1 MLHNKK
7 EVFAKVLKLAY
18 INASSETINNA
29 VSVYPNFTVN
39 DVAPIAFESYKA
51 KQKFTS
57 MMLMKAS
64 KDNITSLHFTE
75 LSKATENFKFS
86 NLYVS
91 GQQRG
96 MSLQAS
102 LKT

>member
-1 MLHNKK
+1 
-7 EVFAKVLKLAY
+7 
-18 INASSETINNA
+18 
-29 VSVYPNFTVN
+29 
-39 DVAPIAFESYKA
+39 
-51 KQKFTS
+51 
-57 MMLMKAS
+57 MLMKAS